1 MDFFTRVSKQIQ
13 EFIKGLSP
21 ARKLGLFATG
31 VSLNAEH
38 ELLRNVNIHAG
49 ATFTNNDYNGYR
61 AVDPTTPGA
70 QNFKRNDNMYGANV
84 GAKYLFNRY
93 LSTDLSYTYQNR
105 DSNYA
110 NSNYEVNQVMLNIKG
125 QY

>member
-1 MDFFTRVSKQIQ
+1 MAGV
-13 EFIKGLSP
+13 
-21 ARKLGLFATG
+21 FATG

-38 ELLRNVNIHAG
+38 ELMRNINIHAG
-49 ATFTNNDYNGYR
+49 ANFTNNDYNGY
-61 AVDPTTPGA
+61 VPTGI
-70 QNFKRNDNMYGANV
+70 QQFNRNDNMYGANV

-105 DSNYA
+105 ASNYTI
-110 NSNYEVNQVMLNIKG
+110 SNYEVNQVMLNIRG